1 MLEDWYICMSKQ
13 WLLPRAAECMGVNV
27 DFLGPIKRRMICG
40 LQEKPEGK
48 VAEVWGGKLS
58 ESGLA
63 TIDVGAGLANVFAPK
78 DKDELQNI
86 RRSAFLSAT
95 VMRAFAV
102 PTLESELTLS
112 QSLTT
117 LDVFT
122 PHAAT
127 ADWQYPI
134 LDEALRTQ
142 STAGSEQQGLLL
154 QAS

>member
-1 MLEDWYICMSKQ
+1 MQAEGWDLCLSKQ
-13 WLLPRAAECMGVNV
+13 WLLPRAGDSMTVCV
-27 DFLGPIKRRMICG
+27 DLLRPMKRRMICG

-63 TIDVGAGLANVFAPK
+63 TVDVGAGLSNTFAPK

-102 PTLESELTLS
+102 PTLESELTFWRSSMASHLVL
-112 QSLTT
+112 QTGNAQYLTT
-117 LDVFT
+117 R
-122 PHAAT
+122 
-127 ADWQYPI
+127 Q
-134 LDEALRTQ
+134 
-142 STAGSEQQGLLL
+142 
-154 QAS
+154 

>member
-95 VMRAFAV
+95 VMRGVCSA
-102 PTLESELTLS
+102 
-112 QSLTT
+112 
-117 LDVFT
+117 
-122 PHAAT
+122 HAR
-127 ADWQYPI
+127 
-134 LDEALRTQ
+134 E
-142 STAGSEQQGLLL
+142 
-154 QAS
+154 